1 MSAISSKTSRGV
13 SFAEVP
19 RLVKGLIYL
28 SIPMNIAGGF
38 FGIYVGV
45 FLLDLGVNAEIV
57 GLALAANGATMV
69 LSAIPLGIV
78 SDRKGRKVMLIF
90 GALLFSPI
98 LLILAFTTETLW
110 LIVAGILGG
119 ISEAAFLSTWNA
131 MIADRTPSEARNAA
145 FSLSFIVGTTTSG
158 VGFALPLA
166 FPTLAAWTGLSIATL
181 HRDSLLIF
189 AAVAAATPIGLS
201 YLLRG
206 YVERLRPRAARP
218 VGRPLRD
225 RLRALRSRLYELRLL
240 LLFSSVNGLVGLGAG
255 FIIPL
260 IGTWFRLRF
269 GIPDS
274 YSGPLLA
281 VANLTM
287 GLAGVTSARLAKR
300 YGSVRAVVMVQG
312 LSTVLMFSLAIV
324 PDPVLA
330 GVLYI
335 ARAALMN
342 MASPIL
348 DAYLMGLVKAE
359 ERGFASALNSII
371 WRMPNS
377 ASTVVGGSLLYH
389 GEYQL
394 PFLIA
399 GTLYAIGVSLFF
411 GVFRAVKA
419 KERVPVGDASGEGT
433 HVD

>member
-1 MSAISSKTSRGV
+1 MSERSPKASRGV

-19 RLVKGLIYL
+19 RFVKGLIYL
-28 SIPMNIAGGF
+28 SIPTNVAGGF
-38 FGIYVGV
+38 FFIYVSV
-45 FLLDLGVNAEIV
+45 FLLDLGVSAEIV
-57 GLALAANGATMV
+57 GLALAANGAAMV
-69 LSAIPLGIV
+69 LTAIPLGIL
-78 SDRKGRKVMLIF
+78 SDRKGRKVMLIL
-90 GALLFSPI
+90 GSLLFSPI
-98 LLILAFTTETLW
+98 LLILALSTETLW
-110 LIVAGILGG
+110 LVIAGVLGG
-119 ISEAAFLSTWNA
+119 LSEAAFLSTWNA
-131 MIADRTPSEARNAA
+131 MIADGTPAGSRNAA
-145 FSLSFIVGTTTSG
+145 FSLSFIIGTTTSG
-158 VGFALPLA
+158 LGFALPLA
-166 FPTLAAWTGLSIATL
+166 FPILEMWTGISIAGL
-181 HRDSLLIF
+181 HRSALVVF
-189 AAVAAATPIGLS
+189 AGVSAITPIGLS
-201 YLLRG
+201 FLLRG
-206 YVERLRPRAARP
+206 YREHLRSPRARAGP
-218 VGRPLRD
+218 RPLRA
-225 RLRALRSRLYELRLL
+225 RLGRVRQRAAELRLL
-240 LLFSSVNGLVGLGAG
+240 FMFSGLNGLVGLGAG

-300 YGSVRAVVMVQG
+300 YGSVRAVVLVQA
-312 LSTVLMFSLAIV
+312 LATVLMLALAFV

-330 GVLYI
+330 GALYVV
-335 ARAALMN
+335 RAALMN

-377 ASTVVGGSLLYH
+377 ASTFGGGYLLQR

-399 GTLYAIGVSLFF
+399 GSLYALGISAFF
-411 GVFRAVKA
+411 IMFRTHEAETQAA
-419 KERVPVGDASGEGT
+419 KGGPGPAA
-433 HVD
+433 